1 MPAAR
6 DEAGERAGFGEYPV
20 GVDRLRI
27 ELLGEADDVLLGDGE
42 VAVFVDRFSGV
53 ANAARS
59 GPPWC
64 APVVRQGDAGQGLVG
79 DDRDDGAVD
88 AQVEV
93 SVIEQRILLRR
104 AGRGFA
110 GLDRGYLQTRRAGF
124 RSRR

>member
-1 MPAAR
+1 MPRSAAL
-6 DEAGERAGFGEYPV
+6 DTTAER
-20 GVDRLRI
+20 
-27 ELLGEADDVLLGDGE
+27 
-42 VAVFVDRFSGV
+42 
-53 ANAARS
+53 

-88 AQVEV
+88 AEVEV